1 MENFFNWISKPMDSE
16 DVEIWFNM
24 NNMIPE
30 KGELFFDFCVSLFT
44 LMKET
49 YLGDESFN
57 YETKVTLSEEDKKKH
72 FEWCWNKTIENFKKE
87 NVRFNTKG
95 DHFEY
100 FNSFFMEV
108 YYTQKNNN
116 VRDSIDSFL
125 KDLFNRK
132 IPFTK
137 SDLELYTELYKLLD
151 KNISQ

>member
-1 MENFFNWISKPMDSE
+1 
-16 DVEIWFNM
+16 
-24 NNMIPE
+24 
-30 KGELFFDFCVSLFT
+30 
-44 LMKET
+44 
-49 YLGDESFN
+49 
-57 YETKVTLSEEDKKKH
+57 
-72 FEWCWNKTIENFKKE
+72 
-87 NVRFNTKG
+87 
-95 DHFEY
+95 
-100 FNSFFMEV
+100 MEV

>member
-1 MENFFNWISKPMDSE
+1 MENFFNWISKPMDNE

-49 YLGDESFN
+49 YLGDDSLN
-57 YETKVTLSEEDKKKH
+57 NETRVTLSEEDKKKH
-72 FEWCWNKTIENFKKE
+72 FEWCWNKTIDNFKKE
-87 NVRFNTKG
+87 NIRFNTKG
-95 DHFEY
+95 EHFEY

-108 YYTQKNNN
+108 YYTQKNNS

-137 SDLELYTELYKLLD
+137 SDLDLYTELYKLLD